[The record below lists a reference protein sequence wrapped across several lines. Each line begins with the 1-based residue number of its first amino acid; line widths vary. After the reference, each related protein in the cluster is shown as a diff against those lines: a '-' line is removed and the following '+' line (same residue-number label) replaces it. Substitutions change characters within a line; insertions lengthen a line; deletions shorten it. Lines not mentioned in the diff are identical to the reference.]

1 MQNPWPELPNEPP
14 YVLDMDRDS
23 ISRYNNR
30 RALASKVKVESV
42 PEPFIGDPQSARVV
56 LLNLNPYDSD
66 DDRKAHCN
74 AEFKRA
80 MRVNLRHDRQE
91 YPFYPLN
98 PKFEQTA
105 CGVWWREHT
114 RELLNACLDCARV
127 AKRLLVIEWF
137 PYHSKKFRSSSK
149 RPCPSQGYSFQLA
162 LKMLDKNKLIVGMRS
177 KKRWVEVDQRFG
189 GVPFLKSA
197 QNPCISIRNCGED
210 LFKRIVEA
218 LR

>member
-1 MQNPWPELPNEPP
+1 
-14 YVLDMDRDS
+14 MDRDS
-23 ISRYNNR
+23 INRYNNR
-30 RALASKVKVESV
+30 RKPECKVNVESV
-42 PEPFIGDPQSARVV
+42 PEPFIGNPQSARVV
-56 LLNLNPYDSD
+56 LLNLNPGDSD
-66 DDRKAHCN
+66 DDKKAHSDAAFRN
-74 AEFKRA
+74 AMDR
-80 MRVNLRHDRQE
+80 NLRHERQE

-105 CGVWWREHT
+105 CGVWWQEHT
-114 RELLNACLDCARV
+114 RELLNAGLDCARV

-137 PYHSKKFRSSSK
+137 PYHSKEFSSSSK

-189 GVPFLKSA
+189 GVPFLNSP

-210 LFKRIVEA
+210 LFKGIVKA
-218 LR
+218 FQNN